1 MNHFPFS
8 KRWYLFFFPLLF
20 FFGIIFFVHQTVP
33 SESIVRFPNGK
44 EIFVDVARTQKQQ
57 LKGLSGRVFL
67 AENEGLLFVHEKA
80 DYQSYWMKEMLFP
93 IDIIWIANNQVVGF
107 VQSTQPQEP
116 PLTIYTSPVPVD
128 KVLEVNAEFVQENS
142 IKVGDILDIPSL
154 NE

>member
-1 MNHFPFS
+1 MKVLVKIFLL
-8 KRWYLFFFPLLF
+8 YFFLILLSF
-20 FFGIIFFVHQTVP
+20 AVVFFVEQTVP
-33 SESIVRFPNGK
+33 SESVIRFPNGK
-44 EIFVDVARTQKQQ
+44 EILVDVARTYRAQM
-57 LKGLSGRVFL
+57 KGLSGRTSL
-67 AENEGLLFVHEKA
+67 PENEGLLFVHNRM